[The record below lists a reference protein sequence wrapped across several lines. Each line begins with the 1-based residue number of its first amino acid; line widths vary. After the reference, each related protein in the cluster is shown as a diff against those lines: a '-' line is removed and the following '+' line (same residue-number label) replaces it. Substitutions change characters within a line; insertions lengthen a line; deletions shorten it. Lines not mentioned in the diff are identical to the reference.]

1 MNNNDF
7 AQFLDDIREARNVTR
22 EDFVQGII
30 SLRQYYRFI
39 KGEST
44 LRNDVILDLVKRLE
58 LDNTLFY
65 SYFQKITDDELQ
77 RLDAIYPHLF
87 RDELEEAAALHEQ
100 FDFHNI
106 QSDTN
111 RKYYFFLTE
120 LLLFK
125 QQRKT
130 EKEAVEAILA
140 LVDYPAILDKSVL
153 TYVEKN
159 MLVFVSSYLMSQ
171 KDFRIAHLF
180 QRVIEEEDATDC
192 SLDQHSMTFR
202 VVAAKA
208 LGYIHENQKAY
219 DILRRGEYRFMVKD
233 NYVPLLSLYYFK
245 AIEERKIFEDDR
257 YRKSLLNLFMLLRL
271 SENEAYRKRYEEAV
285 KQYFNLTESD
295 LIEYKV

>member
-22 EDFVQGII
+22 EDFVQDII

-44 LRNDVILDLVKRLE
+44 LRNDVILELVKRLE
-58 LDNTLFY
+58 LDNAFFY
-65 SYFQKITDDELQ
+65 SYFQKVTDEEFQ
-77 RLDAIYPHLF
+77 RLDAIYPDLYL
-87 RDELEEAAALHEQ
+87 DELEEAAALHKE

-106 QSDTN
+106 QSETN

-120 LLLFK
+120 ILLFK

-130 EKEAVEAILA
+130 EKDAVEAVLA
-140 LVDYPAILDKSVL
+140 LVDYPAVLEKSVL
-153 TYVEKN
+153 TYMEKN

-180 QRVIEEEDATDC
+180 QRVIEQEDRTNV
-192 SLDQHSMTFR
+192 SLDQYSMTFR
-202 VVAAKA
+202 IVAAKA

-219 DILRRGEYRFMVKD
+219 DILNRGERRFMTND
-233 NYVPLLSLYYFK
+233 NYLPLLSLYYFK
-245 AIEERKIFEDDR
+245 AIEEHKLFEDDR
-257 YRKSLLNLFMLLRL
+257 YRRSLQNLFMLLRL
-271 SENEAYRKRYEEAV
+271 SNNEAYRKRYETAV
-285 KQYFNLTESD
+285 KRYFSLEESD
-295 LIEYKV
+295 LIEFK